1 MPAVAEAA
9 ARPSLLRNRSHRLP
23 TFGVILV
30 ITVAAVEAMS
40 VATVMPTAV
49 RSLHGLHYYG
59 WAFTAF
65 FLGDIVGMVE
75 AGRRCDRLGPGAS
88 LVGGLVL
95 FASGLTTASAAPDMA
110 VFVTGRALQGLGAGA
125 LIVAVYVVVARAFP
139 AELRP
144 RAFAALS
151 AAWVLPALIG
161 PVAAGAVADAF
172 GWRWVFIGI
181 APLAAIGALA
191 LVPVVRRLPSSSAS
205 ERALPRLG
213 ALGSIF
219 LAGGLAALQAGGTEL
234 GIAGALIAVA
244 GFAIIIPPLRR
255 LLPAG
260 ALRLARGLPTVIVL
274 RGVLTAAFFG
284 AEAYLPLTLTRLYHG
299 SPTVV
304 GIPLTLGALGWSSA
318 SWWQGRHPAGENR
331 TGFLIRGF
339 CLVAIGVATLCTL
352 AAAHLSLWVAAPIWA
367 VSGAGMGLAMPTVSV
382 LMLTLS
388 PPHEQGVNTAA
399 LQVTDVLGSVI
410 AITAGACVIDA
421 LPEAHFSTA
430 IIVVDLALAGVAL
443 LGALASR
450 RAGGQISSA
459 A

>member
-1 MPAVAEAA
+1 MPALVETA

-23 TFGVILV
+23 TFGVVLV

-49 RSLHGLHYYG
+49 RALHGLHYYG

-65 FLGDIVGMVE
+65 FLGDIVGMVD

-88 LVGGLVL
+88 LIGGLVL
-95 FASGLTTASAAPDMA
+95 FAGGLATASAAPDMA
-110 VFVTGRALQGLGAGA
+110 VFVTGRALQGLGSGA

-161 PVAAGAVADAF
+161 PVVAGAVADAF

-181 APLAAIGALA
+181 APLAALGAFMLI
-191 LVPVVRRLPSSSAS
+191 PVVRRLPDTAAS
-205 ERALPRLG
+205 GAAPRLG
-213 ALGSIF
+213 LLGSAF

-234 GIAGALIAVA
+234 GVLGAAVALA
-244 GFAIIIPPLRR
+244 GFAAIVPPLRR

-318 SWWQGRHPAGENR
+318 SWWQGRHPAGERR
-331 TGFLIRGF
+331 TAFLLRGF
-339 CLVAIGVATLCTL
+339 CLVAVGVGALCTL
-352 AAAHLSLWVAAPIWA
+352 AALSLSLWVAAPIWA
-367 VSGAGMGLAMPTVSV
+367 IAGAGMGLAMPTISV

-388 PPHEQGVNTAA
+388 PPQEQGVNTAA

-421 LPEAHFSTA
+421 LPGADFATA
-430 IIVVDLALAGVAL
+430 IVAVDLALAAVAL
-443 LGALASR
+443 GGALASL
-450 RAGGQISSA
+450 RARTQL
-459 A
+459 

>member
-1 MPAVAEAA
+1 MPALVETA

-23 TFGVILV
+23 TFGVVLV

-49 RSLHGLHYYG
+49 RALHGLHYYG

-65 FLGDIVGMVE
+65 FLGDIVGMVD

-88 LVGGLVL
+88 LIGGLVL
-95 FASGLTTASAAPDMA
+95 FAGGLATASAAPDMA
-110 VFVTGRALQGLGAGA
+110 VFVTGRALQGLGSGA

-161 PVAAGAVADAF
+161 PVVAGAVADAF

-181 APLAAIGALA
+181 APLAALGAFMLI
-191 LVPVVRRLPSSSAS
+191 PVVRRLPETAAS
-205 ERALPRLG
+205 GAAPRLG
-213 ALGSIF
+213 LLGSAF

-234 GIAGALIAVA
+234 GVLGAAVALA
-244 GFAIIIPPLRR
+244 GFAAIVPPLRR

-318 SWWQGRHPAGENR
+318 SWWQGRHPAGERR
-331 TGFLIRGF
+331 TAFLLRGF
-339 CLVAIGVATLCTL
+339 CLVAVGVGALCTL
-352 AAAHLSLWVAAPIWA
+352 AALSLSLWVAAPIWA
-367 VSGAGMGLAMPTVSV
+367 IAGAGMGLAMPTISV

-388 PPHEQGVNTAA
+388 PPQEQGVNTAA

-421 LPEAHFSTA
+421 LPGADFATA
-430 IIVVDLALAGVAL
+430 IVAVDLALAAVAL
-443 LGALASR
+443 GGALASL
-450 RAGGQISSA
+450 RARTQL
-459 A
+459 